1 MKISMVMM
9 AVMVGGFASAM
20 PTQKELEDAAPVV
33 QARLAKE
40 KQEVADGR
48 KTRTEVADA
57 AVIMAASADSEAEKV
72 LLLKGAFT
80 FYVKDGKYDKA
91 SETLGALRIAIDRV
105 SDETIDSLVK
115 SVEGAV
121 EPEDRPRF
129 HRMMVAGLRSAKVDG
144 VTWYYRETEKGVEI
158 GTGLRNLAAVD
169 ERTCGRLVIP
179 NEIHGKPVV
188 SVGIGTLHG
197 CTRVESVFIPK
208 NAASVKVAAFTG
220 CSNLQNIEIDPDNPT
235 YRSVEGLLAD
245 KAGSGIGRCPEG
257 RRSVTVPKG
266 TKLIYGGAFSDCG
279 KLESVVIPDGV
290 TRINNEAF
298 SRCISLTSVKMPSS
312 VTSIGE
318 KAFEGCDRLSPKP
331 SVPSGSGECVVLP
344 DIPVADDAGWRKGP
358 AEAWFVNWNKAV
370 AEAKRT
376 ARPLFVLKTGSD
388 WCPWCVKLHDNVL
401 SKPAFAEFAAKN
413 LILVYLDNPS
423 KSNSLC
429 EAQREH
435 NESLSRE
442 LGLRDGVPNATII
455 TAEGRKLGVIG
466 GGGLEL
472 DVYLARLREI
482 LEK

>member
-9 AVMVGGFASAM
+9 MAMAGGLVLAM
-20 PTQKELEDAAPVV
+20 PTEKELEAAAPVV

-40 KQEVADGR
+40 RQAVADGR

-80 FYVKDGKYDKA
+80 FYVKDGQYGKA

-129 HRMMVAGLRSAKVDG
+129 HRMMVAGLKSAKVDG
-144 VTWYYRETEKGVEI
+144 VIWYYRETEKGVEI
-158 GTGLRNLAAVD
+158 GTGLKNLAAVD
-169 ERTCGRLVIP
+169 ERTSGRLVIP
-179 NEIHGKPVV
+179 NEIRGKPVV
-188 SVGIGTLHG
+188 SVGVGTLHG
-197 CTRVESVFIPK
+197 CTRVESVFIPENVK
-208 NAASVKVAAFTG
+208 SVMITAFTG
-220 CSNLQNIEIDPDNPT
+220 CSNLKTIEIDPGNPT

-245 KAGSGIGRCPEG
+245 KAGTGIGRCPEG

-266 TKLIYGGAFSDCG
+266 IVKIYSGAFSDCG
-279 KLESVVIPDGV
+279 NLESVVLPDGLKQ
-290 TRINNEAF
+290 IDNGAF
-298 SRCISLTSVKMPSS
+298 SRCVSLTFVKVPSS
-312 VTSIGE
+312 VTSIGQT
-318 KAFEGCDRLSPKP
+318 AFEGCDRLSSKP
-331 SVPSGSGECVVLP
+331 SVSGGSNERLILP
-344 DIPVADDAGWRKGP
+344 DIPVADDSGWRKGP
-358 AEAWFVNWNKAV
+358 TEAWFVNWNKAV

-376 ARPLFVLKTGSD
+376 GWPLFVLKTGSD

-401 SKPAFAEFAAKN
+401 KKPEFAEFAAKN
-413 LILVYLDNPS
+413 LVLVYLDNPS
-423 KSNSLC
+423 KSNPLC

-435 NESLSRE
+435 NQSLARK
-442 LGLRDGVPNATII
+442 LGLRGGVPNATVI
-455 TAEGRKLGVIG
+455 TVEGRKLGVIG
-466 GGGLEL
+466 GGGLGL
-472 DVYLARLREI
+472 NAYLAKLREI